1 MVDVLVQTPNLDVF
15 GGPTS
20 LEVSTDF
27 GKPGIRGPIFW
38 VGSGLPDVVLS
49 PSQKAQVNINDFFI
63 NNGNVNS
70 VDYSWLYKRVQSI
83 GGEGAVWEEVLR
95 LNQQQYSTKD
105 LVPFEDGVGELEI
118 LLTDITQD
126 NSSAVG
132 FLDRF
137 IIRNSFENAAA
148 NPVASSF
155 TYSIITGSDSKKY
168 LKIIFKAVV
177 FNGTA
182 WSNLESSHNVHTF
195 VSYLV

>member
-38 VGSGLPDVVLS
+38 VGNGLPDVVLS
-49 PSQKAQVNINDFFI
+49 VSQKAQVNINDFFI
-63 NNGNVNS
+63 HNGSNPQ
-70 VDYSWLYKRVQSI
+70 DYSWLYKRVQSI
-83 GGEGAVWEEVLR
+83 GGEGAVWEKVLR
-95 LNQQQYSTKD
+95 LNQQQYSTRD
-105 LVPFEDGVGELEI
+105 LIPFESGEGRLDI
-118 LLTDITQD
+118 LLTEITMD
-126 NSSAVG
+126 NPSVAG

-137 IIRNSFENAAA
+137 IIRNSFENVAG

-155 TYSIITGSDSKKY
+155 TYSVITGSDDKKY
-168 LKIIFKAVV
+168 LRVIFKAVA
-177 FNGTA
+177 FNGTT
-182 WSNLESSHNVHTF
+182 WSNLGSSHNVHTF

>member
-20 LEVSTDF
+20 LQVSTDF

-38 VGSGLPDVVLS
+38 VGNGLPDVVLS
-49 PSQKAQVNINDFFI
+49 PSQKTQVRINDFFI
-63 NNGNVNS
+63 SNGSNPEN
-70 VDYSWLYKRVQSI
+70 YSWLYKRVQSI

-105 LVPFEDGVGELEI
+105 LVTFESGVGELEI
-118 LLTDITQD
+118 LLTNITMD
-126 NSSAVG
+126 NSSAIG

-155 TYSIITGSDSKKY
+155 TYSVITGTDNKKY

-177 FNGTA
+177 FNGTT
-182 WSNLESSHNVHTF
+182 WSNLESSHNIHTF